1 MIVKEAMTPN
11 PVTVELTT
19 TLPQLVEVM
28 REHSIRRV
36 PVMQG
41 DLLMGIVSDHDV
53 MTTMPSPATTLSRWE
68 MNTLL
73 EKVTA
78 KEIMTS
84 PVYVASANCPIE
96 EIARIML
103 QRKFGAMPVLDDE
116 DRLVGIVTESDIFRM
131 FVQMLTGEQPG
142 LRFEL
147 RVERHRGVLSNL
159 ARIVNESGGGIIA
172 IATMNETDA
181 NFKRVLV
188 KEEGADPDRVRA
200 ALEAA
205 DIEVLDIRERGIC
218 GIRLIKN

>member
-11 PVTVELTT
+11 PVTVEITS
-19 TLPQLVEVM
+19 TLPQIVEIM

-36 PVMQG
+36 PVMHG
-41 DLLMGIVSDHDV
+41 DRLMGIVSDHDV

-84 PVYVASANCPIE
+84 PVYVAAPNCPIE
-96 EIARIML
+96 EVARLML
-103 QRKFGAMPVLDDE
+103 QRKFGAMPVLDD
-116 DRLVGIVTESDIFRM
+116 DDKLIGIVTESDIFRM
-131 FVQMLTGEQPG
+131 FVDMLSGEEPG

-159 ARIVNESGGGIIA
+159 ARIVNDNGGGIIA
-172 IATMNETDA
+172 IATLNEPD
-181 NFKRVLV
+181 NRYKRVLV
-188 KEEGADPDRVRA
+188 KEEGADAERVRV

-205 DIEVLDIRERGIC
+205 DVEVIDIRERGVC